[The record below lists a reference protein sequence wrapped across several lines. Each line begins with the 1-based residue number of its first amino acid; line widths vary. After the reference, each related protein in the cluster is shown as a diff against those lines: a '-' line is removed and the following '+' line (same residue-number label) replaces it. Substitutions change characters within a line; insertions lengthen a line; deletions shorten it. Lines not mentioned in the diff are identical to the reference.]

1 MYPVFRNMV
10 RSWTFKK
17 ILIFGNISILK
28 TFASDSEIVS
38 LYRQSIH
45 SLQILYHWIYTVI
58 KWIIVENETCRFSL

>member
-10 RSWTFKK
+10 GRWTFKK
-17 ILIFGNISILK
+17 ILIFGIISIK

-38 LYRQSIH
+38 LYGQSII

>member
-10 RSWTFKK
+10 GRWTFKK
-17 ILIFGNISILK
+17 ILIFGIISIK

-38 LYRQSIH
+38 LYGQSII

-58 KWIIVENETCRFSL
+58 KLIIVENETCRFSL

>member
-10 RSWTFKK
+10 GRWTSKK
-17 ILIFGNISILK
+17 ILIFGIISIK

-38 LYRQSIH
+38 LYGQSII

-58 KWIIVENETCRFSL
+58 KLIIVENETCRFSL